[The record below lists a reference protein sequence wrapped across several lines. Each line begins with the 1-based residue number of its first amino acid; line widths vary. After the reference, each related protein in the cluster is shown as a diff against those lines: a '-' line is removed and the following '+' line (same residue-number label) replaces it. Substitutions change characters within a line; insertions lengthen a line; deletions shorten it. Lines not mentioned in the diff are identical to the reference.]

1 VVALLAVALP
11 LTKLASVALSAV
23 KSPPLEVLHLRSP
36 DGLLVRAAT
45 PVVVLVAVHTAD
57 EARMLSVQAAFALTV
72 NVGPVVELKP
82 ASKSDVVGAVRD
94 VDPALI

>member
-1 VVALLAVALP
+1 M
-11 LTKLASVALSAV
+11 
-23 KSPPLEVLHLRSP
+23 
-36 DGLLVRAAT
+36 
-45 PVVVLVAVHTAD
+45 VLVAVQTAD

-82 ASKSDVVGAVRD
+82 ASKSDVVGAVRE